1 MRIGIVNDMLLARE
15 ALKRVVLA
23 IPGHQVAWTAQ
34 DGAEA
39 VELAVKDR
47 PDLILMDLYMPRL
60 DGAEATRR
68 IMTECPCPIVVV
80 TATVDG
86 HLNKVYEAMG
96 HGALDA
102 VDTPV
107 LGPGGDVA
115 GAAALKEK
123 IDTIAKLTGNVPG
136 FVPRATPVVPSSPAP
151 VGAGETGP
159 PAIPFPLVL
168 LGASTGGPNALAE
181 ILEGLPPRWDC
192 CVLIVQHVDAAFAP
206 GLAQWLGERSGHT
219 VELAAD
225 GDAPA
230 AGRRLLAAT
239 NDHMVLSHERRLR
252 YVVEP
257 KELSYRPSVD
267 RLFQSAADHWP
278 DPGVAVLLT
287 GMGRDGAAGLLRLRH
302 KGWHTI
308 AQDEA
313 SSIVYGMPRAAFEIG
328 AAVEV
333 LPVSRIAAAI
343 LASNPAQPPWGV

>member
-23 IPGHQVAWTAQ
+23 IPGYQIAWTAQ

-47 PDLILMDLYMPRL
+47 PDLILMDLFMPRM

-68 IMTECPCPIVVV
+68 IMIECPCPIVVV
-80 TATVDG
+80 TATVSG

-107 LGPGGDVA
+107 LGPGGEIA

-123 IDTIAKLTGNVPG
+123 IDTVAKLTGNVPG
-136 FVPRATPVVPSSPAP
+136 LVPHTGRAARPVARRSTTSTVTP
-151 VGAGETGP
+151 G
-159 PAIPFPLVL
+159 AIPFPLVL

-181 ILEGLPPRWDC
+181 ILGGLPPKWDAC
-192 CVLIVQHVDAAFAP
+192 ILIIQHIDAAFAP
-206 GLAQWLGERSGHT
+206 GLAQWLSERTGHT
-219 VELAAD
+219 VELAAE
-225 GDAPA
+225 GDRPAP
-230 AGRRLLAAT
+230 GRRFLAAT
-239 NDHMVLSHERRLR
+239 NDHMVLSSERRLR

-257 KELSYRPSVD
+257 RDLSYRPSVD
-267 RLFQSAADHWP
+267 LLFNSVADHWP
-278 DPGVAVLLT
+278 DPGIAVLLT
-287 GMGRDGAAGLLRLRH
+287 GMGRDGANGLLRLRRH
-302 KGWHTI
+302 RWHTI

-313 SSIVYGMPRAAFEIG
+313 SSIVYGMPRAAALIG
-328 AAVEV
+328 AALQV
-333 LPVSRIAAAI
+333 LPVAEIAPAI
-343 LASNPAQPPWGV
+343 LASAPAQPPWGV

>member
-1 MRIGIVNDMLLARE
+1 MRIGIVNDMALARE

-23 IPGHQVAWTAQ
+23 MPGYQIAWTAQ

-39 VELAVKDR
+39 VERAVQDR
-47 PDLILMDLYMPRL
+47 PDLILMDLFMPRM

-68 IMTECPCPIVVV
+68 IMAEAPCPIVVV
-80 TATVDG
+80 TATVSG

-107 LGPGGDVA
+107 LGPTGGLA

-136 FVPRATPVVPSSPAP
+136 LVPRAAPDHTSPMRGTARGALPS
-151 VGAGETGP
+151 VN
-159 PAIPFPLVL
+159 PLPLIL

-181 ILEGLPPRWDC
+181 VLCGLPQDWPAC
-192 CVLIVQHVDAAFAP
+192 LLIVQHIDAAFAP
-206 GLAQWLGERSGHT
+206 GLAQWLGELTGHT
-219 VELAAD
+219 VELATE
-225 GDAPA
+225 GDRLAP
-230 AGRRLLAAT
+230 GRRFLAAT
-239 NDHMVLSHERRLR
+239 NDHMILSREHRLR

-257 KELSYRPSVD
+257 KNLSYRPSVD
-267 RLFQSAADHWP
+267 LLFSSVADHWP
-278 DPGVAVLLT
+278 DTGVAVLLT
-287 GMGRDGAAGLLRLRH
+287 GMGRDGAAGLLRLRRRR
-302 KGWHTI
+302 WHTI

-313 SSIVYGMPRAAFEIG
+313 SSIVYGMPRAAAEIG

-333 LPVSRIAAAI
+333 RPVAQIAAAI
-343 LASNPAQPPWGV
+343 LASAPVQPPWGV

>member
-23 IPGHQVAWTAQ
+23 IPGYQIAWTAQ

-39 VELAVKDR
+39 VERAVKDR
-47 PDLILMDLYMPRL
+47 PDLILMDLFMPRM

-68 IMTECPCPIVVV
+68 IMAESPCPIVVV
-80 TATVDG
+80 TATVSG
-86 HLNKVYEAMG
+86 HINKVYEAMG

-107 LGPGGDVA
+107 LGPGGGLA

-136 FVPRATPVVPSSPAP
+136 LVPRAVAGPSASAPGTTPGTRPS
-151 VGAGETGP
+151 
-159 PAIPFPLVL
+159 INPFPLVL

-181 ILEGLPPRWDC
+181 ILGGLPRNWDAC
-192 CVLIVQHVDAAFAP
+192 LLIVQHIDAAFAP
-206 GLAQWLGERSGHT
+206 GLAQWLSERTGHT
-219 VELAAD
+219 IELTAE
-225 GDAPA
+225 GDRPAP
-230 AGRRLLAAT
+230 GRRLLAAT
-239 NDHMVLSHERRLR
+239 NDHMVLSSERRLR
-252 YVVEP
+252 YVAEP
-257 KELSYRPSVD
+257 EDLSFRPSVD
-267 RLFQSAADHWP
+267 LLFNSVAEHWP

-287 GMGRDGAAGLLRLRH
+287 GMGRDGAAGLLRLRRRR
-302 KGWHTI
+302 WHTI

-313 SSIVYGMPRAAFEIG
+313 SSIVYGMPRAAVELG

-343 LASNPAQPPWGV
+343 LASTPAHPRWGV